1 MASLPHCRPQV
12 NWMVKTVKGE
22 KKRRHKCKYLMIDL
36 LTYSA
41 QYDYELLSS
50 FNYETSVEFIIVEYE
65 YSALCNLT
73 LGN

>member
-1 MASLPHCRPQV
+1 MPFQ
-12 NWMVKTVKGE
+12 KG
-22 KKRRHKCKYLMIDL
+22 CSVQAVSIVCIVVQQSDL